1 MHAGCCETLRKCKR
15 HEAQASFVTLSESR
29 ATSQVHVWI
38 TLPSSPI
45 PSLSQISLHP
55 AADLL
60 ATIKTI
66 NSRRA
71 QGLDKISAKVLVE
84 CAEQIF
90 PSQSEKM
97 LLGRCIINN
106 IVDHITIN
114 LSNLHFDFLKGRSTT
129 TQLLCTRGRLHG
141 SFSTPGLNSALLT
154 GLKFFTIT
162 RKISTPGVEMLY
174 VHRPCWRILHFVSCN
189 K

>member
-1 MHAGCCETLRKCKR
+1 MHAGCCEIFGKCKR

-29 ATSQVHVWI
+29 ATSKVHVWI

-45 PSLSQISLHP
+45 LSLSQISLDP

-97 LLGRCIINN
+97 LRGIINN
-106 IVDHITIN
+106 IIDHITIN
-114 LSNLHFDFLKGRSTT
+114 LSNLHFDFLKDRSTT
-129 TQLLCTRGRLHG
+129 TQLLSGANYMEHFQPRG
-141 SFSTPGLNSALLT
+141 
-154 GLKFFTIT
+154 
-162 RKISTPGVEMLY
+162 
-174 VHRPCWRILHFVSCN
+174 
-189 K
+189 